1 MIKLHKLS
9 ILVSHGAD
17 VQTEKIFLRNVCSLD
32 SQLYHVCHEI
42 RKSTGGLDPPSP
54 AVISNKPICSIWQL
68 MFSVN
73 LKLINTV
80 DCCFL
85 GKVVQPVKA
94 KKRKSVT
101 FSDTLVNGSSI
112 KKRSP
117 QTSDGRKT
125 QNGDSLMKDS
135 DDDNLPVFRVS
146 LVKADSHLQILV
158 RFSTLL

>member
-1 MIKLHKLS
+1 MQS
-9 ILVSHGAD
+9 S
-17 VQTEKIFLRNVCSLD
+17 
-32 SQLYHVCHEI
+32 
-42 RKSTGGLDPPSP
+42 
-54 AVISNKPICSIWQL
+54 AVD
-68 MFSVN
+68 

-101 FSDTLVNGSSI
+101 FSDTLVNGPNI
-112 KKRSP
+112 EKRSP
-117 QTSDGRKT
+117 QTSDDRKT
-125 QNGDSLMKDS
+125 QNGDNLMKDS

-146 LVKADSHLQILV
+146 LVKADSHLRILV